1 MGTHK
6 HNKYIKNVASPT
18 PFKPITAE
26 KLIAISDYAEKQI
39 EKELLSKPTD
49 DVISANEECF
59 PSKNKSQPVTSE
71 GEIGAEKYKEAL
83 EWLCHEHH
91 SILKYDEGYYAITEV
106 PVDEYFGSTPLL
118 AIQNAMQASKEREG

>member
-49 DVISANEECF
+49 DVISAND
-59 PSKNKSQPVTSE
+59 PVINKNKSQPVTSE
-71 GEIGAEKYKEAL
+71 GEIGAEEAL
-83 EWLCHEHH
+83 EFVSNPNIGFIKEDGNYYVYVGFYA
-91 SILKYDEGYYAITEV
+91 KEYEGKTALSAII
-106 PVDEYFGSTPLL
+106 S
-118 AIQNAMQASKEREG
+118 AMKASKEREGVR